1 MLTQHLFFLKNI
13 KKGEGNMLEALVF
26 VGVTT
31 VFTIG
36 AGLIS
41 IAVAERIIEEVD
53 KMEEEKDYVY
63 MKDGTPVEYNEDDQE

>member
-1 MLTQHLFFLKNI
+1 MV
-13 KKGEGNMLEALVF
+13 LEVLVF
-26 VGVTT
+26 AGVTT

-36 AGLIS
+36 AGLLS
-41 IAVAERIIEEVD
+41 IALAERIIEEAD